1 MAYLIINADDFSYC
15 PERNIGI
22 IEAFNSKSITSS
34 TLLIN
39 SLYAEYA
46 VKLALE

>member
-1 MAYLIINADDFSYC
+1 MAYLIFNADDFSYC